1 MTLLYKIAIRLYHV
15 FVWLAAA
22 FNGKAR
28 LYVTGRRNWH
38 IKLQRQVDRNAKYI
52 WVHCASLG
60 EFEQGRP
67 LIEAIKTEYS
77 EYKIVLTFFSPSG
90 YEIRKKYPF
99 ADIISY
105 LPADTRRNAKRF
117 LDTIKPKKALFI
129 KYEFWYH
136 YITELH
142 RREIPLYLVSGMF
155 RKNQVFF
162 SNMPWG
168 KWFRNLLYNF
178 TCLFVQDNESYA
190 LLDKIGVKQCTIS
203 GDTRFDRVAAISKSA
218 KDIPIVD
225 KFAAN
230 NPVFIA
236 GSTWGPDE
244 ALLARI
250 INENEN
256 YKCVIAP
263 HEVTP
268 ENVNKLEKL
277 LKKPSI
283 RFSMATKSNIHQYQV
298 LIIDSIGLLSSVYRY
313 GKFAYIGGGFGVGI
327 HNILEAATFGLPVIF
342 GPNYQKFREAR
353 DMVELGAALPVNT
366 YIDLQN
372 VISGLLN
379 NSKMLDELSQRSRDY
394 VNKNRGATQLILDQ
408 IFQ

>member
-1 MTLLYKIAIRLYHV
+1 MTLLYKIAIRLYHII
-15 FVWLAAA
+15 VWLAAP

-28 LYVTGRRNWH
+28 LYITGRRNWH
-38 IKLQRQVDRNAKYI
+38 IKLQRKIDRNARYI

-67 LIEAIKTEYS
+67 IIEEIKKEYS

-105 LPADTRRNAKRF
+105 LPADTRRNAKLF
-117 LDTIKPKKALFI
+117 LDAVRPEKALFI

-136 YITELH
+136 FITELH

-155 RKNQVFF
+155 RNNQIFF

-178 TCLFVQDNESYA
+178 TCLFVQDNES
-190 LLDKIGVKQCTIS
+190 LMKLEKIGIKKCTIS

-225 KFAAN
+225 KFASN
-230 NPVFIA
+230 NPIFIA
-236 GSTWGPDE
+236 GSTWSPDE
-244 ALLARI
+244 DLLARF
-250 INENEN
+250 INENDN

-268 ENVNKLEKL
+268 ENVSKLEKL
-277 LKKPSI
+277 LIKPTVRLSL
-283 RFSMATKSNIHQYQV
+283 ATEADIHHYQV
-298 LIIDSIGLLSSVYRY
+298 LIVDSIGILSSIYRY
-313 GKFAYIGGGFGVGI
+313 GKFAYIGGGFGIGI

-342 GPNYQKFREAR
+342 GPNYQKFREAK
-353 DMVELGAALPVNT
+353 DMVELGAAIPVKT
-366 YIDLQN
+366 YKELQN
-372 VISGLLN
+372 AISGLYN
-379 NSKMLDELSQRSRDY
+379 NPQMLAELSQKAKDY
-394 VNKNRGATQLILDQ
+394 VNKNRGATQLIIDQ

>member
-1 MTLLYKIAIRLYHV
+1 MTFLYKIAIQLYHI
-15 FVWLAAA
+15 FVWLAAP

-38 IKLQRQVDRNAKYI
+38 IKLQRQIDRNAKYI

-67 LIEAIKTEYS
+67 LIEAIKTEYP

-105 LPADTRRNAKRF
+105 LPADTRRNAKCF
-117 LDTIKPKKALFI
+117 LDAIKPEKALFI
-129 KYEFWYH
+129 KYEFWFH
-136 YITELH
+136 YITELQ

-162 SNMPWG
+162 SGMPWG
-168 KWFRNLLYNF
+168 KWFRNLLLNF
-178 TCLFVQDNESYA
+178 TCLFVQDKESCV
-190 LLDKIGVKQCTIS
+190 LLEKIGIKKCTIS
-203 GDTRFDRVAAISKSA
+203 GDTRFDRVAGISKSA
-218 KDIPIVD
+218 KHIPIVD

-230 NPVFIA
+230 NQVFIA

-256 YKCVIAP
+256 IKCVIAP
-263 HEVTP
+263 HEVTA
-268 ENVNKLEKL
+268 ENVSKLEKL
-277 LKKPSI
+277 LKKPNI
-283 RFSMATKSNIHQYQV
+283 RFSLANVATIHQYQV
-298 LIIDSIGLLSSVYRY
+298 LIIDSIGFLSSVYRY

-353 DMVELGAALPVNT
+353 DMVDLGAAIPVKAFNE
-366 YIDLQN
+366 LQN
-372 VISGLLN
+372 AISGLLN
-379 NSKMLDELSQRSRDY
+379 NSKMLDELSQKSRNY
-394 VNKNRGATQLILDQ
+394 VNKNRGATQLILNQ